1 MKIVRVKT
9 IKLKDLKRGV
19 RVGQVGTVLETYE
32 DGSQLVDIP
41 NVGVV
46 TLLAEQVSIVHNA

>member
-32 DGSQLVDIP
+32 DGSHLVDIP